1 MLALLVGMA
10 LGGTLGMTMMACC
23 AVAIESN

>member
-1 MLALLVGMA
+1 MLAFLVGMA

-23 AVAIESN
+23 AVAIENS